1 MPYATAET
9 IYDTRYSEWKQQRY
23 QLGMELGLTE
33 SWRVEPYLEMRVDRL
48 SEPARVYALGL
59 AFKYFR

>member
-1 MPYATAET
+1 M
-9 IYDTRYSEWKQQRY
+9 
-23 QLGMELGLTE
+23 
-33 SWRVEPYLEMRVDRL
+33 EPYLEMRVDRR

>member
-1 MPYATAET
+1 
-9 IYDTRYSEWKQQRY
+9 
-23 QLGMELGLTE
+23 MELGLTE
-33 SWRVEPYLEMRVDRL
+33 SWRMEPYLEMRVDRR